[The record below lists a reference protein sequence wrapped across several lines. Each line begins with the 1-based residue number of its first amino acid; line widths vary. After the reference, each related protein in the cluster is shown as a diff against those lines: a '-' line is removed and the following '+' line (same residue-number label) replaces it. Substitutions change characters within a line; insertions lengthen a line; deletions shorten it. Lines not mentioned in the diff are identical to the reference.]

1 MGTSILSIS
10 ETAGLGMRAKT
21 DPSFL
26 SQFNGV
32 DVDSFSVVKDGTG
45 SSADDKI
52 DAISGSTI
60 TSKAVT
66 NGINA
71 ALAEFKILNSSN
83 VKTVGGAGV
92 E

>member
-1 MGTSILSIS
+1 MLSII
-10 ETAGLGMRAKT
+10 
-21 DPSFL
+21 
-26 SQFNGV
+26 
-32 DVDSFSVVKDGTG
+32 FSL
-45 SSADDKI
+45 A
-52 DAISGSTI
+52 ATI